1 MTISSKLFA
10 TQMLD
15 QFKVIEERLQNLQT
29 QISTGSRIPQASDQ
43 PLDAVKLSAR
53 KEIET
58 RINQYQGNIVKATD
72 RLTLVDSTLET
83 AGNLATR
90 MLELSVAMNTD
101 TITDSERSAAVIEVD
116 QMRETLLGLA
126 NSTDSSGD
134 ALFGGFSTEQNPFL
148 QRNDGTV
155 MYRGDGGE
163 HSLSASENIKLPTS
177 INGAK
182 VFMQVEDGADIKSI
196 FEIMSSFSNALGTKN
211 SFTQEYSTTDV
222 STGIKLKLHANR
234 EPQNWS
240 FKLTGPDG
248 VATISASVNSDSV
261 SELAT
266 AITNSGV
273 GVTATAS
280 NTGVLSLAATSSNA
294 SGEIKLSDISIEGY
308 LIAQRDPKNYIDVL
322 AADGTTVV
330 AKLSDTIQGLGAQAS
345 GLKALVSS
353 IGLSRTTAGA
363 RLNNAES
370 QQEILVQ
377 RSISIKS
384 EIGKLRDADIE
395 TLITELQSILVTRD
409 AARQT
414 YSTVSNQTLFDFLR

>member
-15 QFKVIEERLQNLQT
+15 QFKVIEDRLQNLQM

-58 RINQYQGNIVKATD
+58 RIEQYQDNIAKATD

-90 MLELSVAMNTD
+90 LSELFVAMNTD
-101 TITDSERSAAVIEVD
+101 TITSSERLAAVIEVD
-116 QMRETLLGLA
+116 QMKETILGLA
-126 NSTDSSGD
+126 NATDSSGD
-134 ALFGGFSTEQNPFL
+134 ALFGGFSTEKNPFF
-148 QRNDGTV
+148 QQHDGSV
-155 MYRGDGGE
+155 IYRGDGGE

-177 INGAK
+177 INGAN
-182 VFMQVEDGADIKSI
+182 VFMQVEDGEDIKSI
-196 FEIMSSFSNALGTKN
+196 FEILSSFSAALATKD
-211 SFTQEYSTTDV
+211 SFSQTHSTTDV
-222 STGIKLKLHANR
+222 STGLNLKVHANR

-248 VATISASVNSDSV
+248 VKTISASVNSDSV

-273 GVTATAS
+273 GVTATEDA
-280 NTGVLSLAATSSNA
+280 NGILTLVATSGGA
-294 SGEIKLSDISIEGY
+294 TGEIALSDISVEGY
-308 LIAQRDPKNYIDVL
+308 LIAQKEPRNYIDVL
-322 AADGTTVV
+322 ASDKTTVE
-330 AKLSDTIQGLGAQAS
+330 AKLSDTIQGLGAQGG
-345 GLKALVSS
+345 GLTSLVSS

-363 RLNNAES
+363 RLNNAEN
-370 QQEILVQ
+370 QEEVLVQ

-414 YSTVSNQTLFDFLR
+414 YSTVNNQTLFDFLR

>member
-15 QFKVIEERLQNLQT
+15 QFKVIEDRLQNLQM

-43 PLDAVKLSAR
+43 PLDALKLSAR

-58 RINQYQGNIVKATD
+58 RIEQYQDNIAKATD

-83 AGNLATR
+83 AGNLAAR
-90 MLELSVAMNTD
+90 LSELFIAMNSD
-101 TITDSERSAAVIEVD
+101 TITSSERLAAVIEVD
-116 QMRETLLGLA
+116 QMNETILGLA
-126 NSTDSSGD
+126 NATDSSSD
-134 ALFGGFSTEQNPFL
+134 ALFGGFSTEQNPFF
-148 QRNDGTV
+148 QQHDGSV
-155 MYRGDGGE
+155 IYRGDGGE

-177 INGAK
+177 INGAN
-182 VFMQVEDGADIKSI
+182 VFMQVEDGEDIKSI
-196 FEIMSSFSNALGTKN
+196 FEILSSFSAALATKD
-211 SFTQEYSTTDV
+211 SFSQTHSTTDV
-222 STGIKLKLHANR
+222 STGLNLKVHANR

-248 VATISASVNSDSV
+248 VKTISASVNSDSV

-273 GVTATAS
+273 GVTATEDA
-280 NTGVLSLAATSSNA
+280 NGILTLVATSGGA
-294 SGEIKLSDISIEGY
+294 TGEIALSDISVEGY
-308 LIAQRDPKNYIDVL
+308 LIAQKEPRNYIDVL
-322 AADGTTVV
+322 ASDKTTVE
-330 AKLSDTIQGLGAQAS
+330 AKLSDTIQGLGAQS
-345 GLKALVSS
+345 GGLSSLVSS

-363 RLNNAES
+363 RLNNAET
-370 QQEILVQ
+370 QEEVLVQ

-414 YSTVSNQTLFDFLR
+414 YSTVNNQTLFDFLR

>member
-53 KEIET
+53 REIET
-58 RINQYQGNIVKATD
+58 RIEQYQDNIAKASD

-90 MLELSVAMNTD
+90 LSELFVAMNTD
-101 TITDSERSAAVIEVD
+101 TVTDTERNAAVIEVN
-116 QMRETLLGLA
+116 QMKDTILGLA
-126 NSTDSSGD
+126 NATDSSGD

-148 QRNDGTV
+148 EKSDGTV

-177 INGAK
+177 INGAN
-182 VFMQVEDGADIKSI
+182 VFMQVEDGKDIKSI
-196 FEIMSSFSNALGTKN
+196 FGIMSSFSNALATKN
-211 SFTQEYSTTDV
+211 SFVQEYSTTNV
-222 STGIKLKLHANR
+222 STGINLKLHASR
-234 EPQNWS
+234 EPQMWS
-240 FKLTGPDG
+240 FQLTGPDG

-273 GVTATAS
+273 GVTATVS
-280 NTGVLSLAATSSNA
+280 SSGMLTLAATSSSA
-294 SGEIKLSDISIEGY
+294 SGKIELSDISIEGY
-308 LIAQRDPKNYIDVL
+308 LVAQSDPKNYIDVL
-322 AADGTTVV
+322 ASDGTTVV
-330 AKLSDTIQGLGAQAS
+330 AKLSDTIQGLGAQGT

-370 QQEILVQ
+370 QQDVLVQ

-414 YSTVSNQTLFDFLR
+414 YSTVNNQTLFDFLR

>member
-90 MLELSVAMNTD
+90 LLELSVAMNTD
-101 TITDSERSAAVIEVD
+101 TITDSERSAGVIEVD

-163 HSLSASENIKLPTS
+163 HSLSASENIKLQTS
-177 INGAK
+177 INGAN
-182 VFMQVEDGADIKSI
+182 VFMQIEDGADIKSI

-211 SFTQEYSTTDV
+211 SFTQEYSTTNV

-248 VATISASVNSDSV
+248 VATISASINSDSV

-280 NTGVLSLAATSSNA
+280 NTGVLSLAATSNSA

-330 AKLSDTIQGLGAQAS
+330 AKLSDTIQGLGAQGT

-370 QQEILVQ
+370 QQEVLVQ

-414 YSTVSNQTLFDFLR
+414 YSTVNNQTLFDFLR

>member
-15 QFKVIEERLQNLQT
+15 QFKVIEERLQNLQV

-58 RINQYQGNIVKATD
+58 RIGQYQGNIGKATD
-72 RLTLVDSTLET
+72 RLTLVDTTLET

-90 MLELSVAMNTD
+90 LSELFVAMNTD
-101 TITDSERSAAVIEVD
+101 TITDAERSAAVIEVD
-116 QMRETLLGLA
+116 QMKETILGLSNA
-126 NSTDSSGD
+126 TDSSGD
-134 ALFGGFSTEQNPFL
+134 ALFGGFSTEINPFVK
-148 QRNDGTV
+148 RTDGTV
-155 MYRGDGGE
+155 FYRGDGGE
-163 HSLSASENIKLPTS
+163 HSLSASENLKLPTS
-177 INGAK
+177 INGAS
-182 VFMQVEDGADIKSI
+182 VFMQVEDGEEIKSI
-196 FEIMSSFSNALGTKN
+196 FEILNSFSNALATNN
-211 SFTQEYSTTDV
+211 SFVQEYKTTDV
-222 STGIKLKLHANR
+222 RTGLFLEVNANR

-240 FKLTGPDG
+240 FNLTGPDG
-248 VATISASVNSDSV
+248 LTKISASINSDSV
-261 SELAT
+261 SELVT
-266 AITNSGV
+266 AINNSGV
-273 GVTATAS
+273 GVTATVS
-280 NTGVLSLAATSSNA
+280 SSGILSLAATSESA
-294 SGEIKLSDISIEGY
+294 TGEISLSDVSIEGY

-322 AADGTTVV
+322 SSDGTTVL
-330 AKLSDTIQGLGAQAS
+330 AKLSETIQGLGAQGD
-345 GLKALVSS
+345 GLKSLVSS

-363 RLNNAES
+363 RLNNAEN
-370 QQEILVQ
+370 QEEVLVQ

-414 YSTVSNQTLFDFLR
+414 YSTVNNQTLFDFLR

>member
-43 PLDAVKLSAR
+43 PLDAVKLSER
-53 KEIET
+53 REIET
-58 RINQYQGNIVKATD
+58 RIGQYQNNIAKATD
-72 RLTLVDSTLET
+72 RLTLVDSTLEI

-90 MLELSVAMNTD
+90 LSEILVAMNTD
-101 TITDSERSAAVIEVD
+101 TVTNTERNAAVIEVD
-116 QMRETLLGLA
+116 QMKETIIGLA
-126 NSTDSSGD
+126 NGTDSSGD
-134 ALFGGFSTEQNPFL
+134 ALFGGFSTEQNPFF
-148 QRNDGTV
+148 QQQDGSV
-155 MYRGDGGE
+155 IYRGDGGE

-177 INGAK
+177 INGAS
-182 VFMQVEDGADIKSI
+182 VFMQVQDGVNIKSI
-196 FEIMSSFSNALGTKN
+196 FEIMSSFSAALATKG
-211 SFTQEYSTTDV
+211 SFIQEYSTSDV
-222 STGIKLKLHANR
+222 STGINLRVYANR
-234 EPQNWS
+234 EPHNWS

-248 VATISASVNSDSV
+248 VKTISASVNSDSV

-273 GVTATAS
+273 GVTATADA
-280 NTGVLSLAATSSNA
+280 NGILTLVATSGGA
-294 SGEIKLSDISIEGY
+294 TGEIALSDITVEGIS
-308 LIAQRDPKNYIDVL
+308 IAQKEPKNYIEVL
-322 AADGTTVV
+322 ASDKTTVQ
-330 AKLSDTIQGLGAQAS
+330 AKISDTIQGLGAQGS
-345 GLKALVSS
+345 GLNSLVSS

-363 RLNNAES
+363 RLNNAET
-370 QQEILVQ
+370 QDQVLLQ
-377 RSISIKS
+377 RNISIKS

-414 YSTVSNQTLFDFLR
+414 YSTVNNQTLFDFLR

>member
-15 QFKVIEERLQNLQT
+15 QFKVIEDRLQNLQM
-29 QISTGSRIPQASDQ
+29 QISTGSRIPQASEQ

-58 RINQYQGNIVKATD
+58 RIEQYQDNIAKATD

-83 AGNLATR
+83 AGNLAAR
-90 MLELSVAMNTD
+90 LSELFIAMNSD
-101 TITDSERSAAVIEVD
+101 TITSSERLAAVIEVD
-116 QMRETLLGLA
+116 QMNETILGLA
-126 NSTDSSGD
+126 NATDSSSD
-134 ALFGGFSTEQNPFL
+134 ALFGGFSTEQNPFF
-148 QRNDGTV
+148 QQHDGSV
-155 MYRGDGGE
+155 IYRGDGGE

-177 INGAK
+177 INGAN
-182 VFMQVEDGADIKSI
+182 VFMQVEDGEDIKSI
-196 FEIMSSFSNALGTKN
+196 FEILSSFSAALATKD
-211 SFTQEYSTTDV
+211 SFSQTHSTTDV
-222 STGIKLKLHANR
+222 STGLNLKVHANR

-248 VATISASVNSDSV
+248 VKTISASVNSDSV

-273 GVTATAS
+273 GVTATEDA
-280 NTGVLSLAATSSNA
+280 NGILTLVATSGGA
-294 SGEIKLSDISIEGY
+294 TGEIALSDISVEGN
-308 LIAQRDPKNYIDVL
+308 LIAQKEPRNYIDVL
-322 AADGTTVV
+322 ASDKTTVE
-330 AKLSDTIQGLGAQAS
+330 AKLSDTIQGLRAQGG
-345 GLKALVSS
+345 GLTSLVSS

-363 RLNNAES
+363 RLNNAET
-370 QQEILVQ
+370 QEEVLVQ

-414 YSTVSNQTLFDFLR
+414 YSTVNNQTLFDFLR

>member
-15 QFKVIEERLQNLQT
+15 QFKVIEDRLQNLQM

-58 RINQYQGNIVKATD
+58 RIEQYQDNIAKATD
-72 RLTLVDSTLET
+72 RLTLVDSTLEI
-83 AGNLATR
+83 AGNLAAR
-90 MLELSVAMNTD
+90 LSELFIAMNSD
-101 TITDSERSAAVIEVD
+101 TITSSERLAAVIEVD
-116 QMRETLLGLA
+116 QMNETILGLA
-126 NSTDSSGD
+126 NATDSSSD
-134 ALFGGFSTEQNPFL
+134 ALFGGFSTEQNPFF
-148 QRNDGTV
+148 QQHDGSV
-155 MYRGDGGE
+155 IYRGDGGE

-177 INGAK
+177 INGAN
-182 VFMQVEDGADIKSI
+182 VFMQVEDGEDIKSI
-196 FEIMSSFSNALGTKN
+196 FEILSSFSAALATKD
-211 SFTQEYSTTDV
+211 SFSQTHSTTDV
-222 STGIKLKLHANR
+222 STGLNLKVHANR

-248 VATISASVNSDSV
+248 VKTISASVNSDSV

-273 GVTATAS
+273 GVTATEDA
-280 NTGVLSLAATSSNA
+280 NGILTLVATSGGA
-294 SGEIKLSDISIEGY
+294 TGEIALSDISVEGY
-308 LIAQRDPKNYIDVL
+308 LIAQKEPRNYIDVL
-322 AADGTTVV
+322 ASDKTTVE
-330 AKLSDTIQGLGAQAS
+330 AKLSDTIQGLSAQGG
-345 GLKALVSS
+345 GLTSLVSS

-363 RLNNAES
+363 RLNNAEN
-370 QQEILVQ
+370 QEEVLVQ

-414 YSTVSNQTLFDFLR
+414 YSTVNNQTLFDFLR

>member
-58 RINQYQGNIVKATD
+58 RIDRYQGNIVKAND

-90 MLELSVAMNTD
+90 LSELSVAMNTD

-177 INGAK
+177 INGAN
-182 VFMQVEDGADIKSI
+182 VFMQIEDGADIKSI

-211 SFTQEYSTTDV
+211 SFTQEYSTTSV

-248 VATISASVNSDSV
+248 VATISASINSDSV

-280 NTGVLSLAATSSNA
+280 NTGVLSLAATSNSA

-370 QQEILVQ
+370 QQEVLVQ

-414 YSTVSNQTLFDFLR
+414 YSTVNNQTLFDFLR

>member
-15 QFKVIEERLQNLQT
+15 QFKVIEERLQTLQT

-58 RINQYQGNIVKATD
+58 RIEQYQANIAKASD

-90 MLELSVAMNTD
+90 LTELFVSMNTD
-101 TITDSERSAAVIEVD
+101 TVTESERLAAVIEVE
-116 QMRETLLGLA
+116 QMKDTILGLA
-126 NSTDSSGD
+126 NATDSSGD
-134 ALFGGFSTEQNPFL
+134 ALFGGFSTEQNPFV
-148 QRNDGTV
+148 QQPNGTV
-155 MYRGDGGE
+155 VYRGDGGE

-177 INGAK
+177 INGAAA
-182 VFMQVEDGADIKSI
+182 FMQIEDGSDVKSLFQI
-196 FEIMSSFSNALGTKN
+196 LDSFSSALATKEDFVQN
-211 SFTQEYSTTDV
+211 YSTTNV
-222 STGIKLKLHANR
+222 STGVKLRVHANR
-234 EPQNWS
+234 EPQTWS
-240 FKLTGPDG
+240 FNLTGPNG
-248 VATISASVNSDSV
+248 VAKISASVNSDSV

-273 GVTATAS
+273 GVTASVSTDGML
-280 NTGVLSLAATSSNA
+280 TLVATSSGA
-294 SGEIKLSDISIEGY
+294 SGEIALSDISIEGY
-308 LIAQRDPKNYIDVL
+308 LIAQNDPKNFIDVL
-322 AADGTTVV
+322 DANGTTVI
-330 AKLSDTIQGLGAQAS
+330 AKLSDTIQGLGAQ
-345 GLKALVSS
+345 GLGLESLVSS

-363 RLNNAES
+363 RLNNAEG
-370 QQEILVQ
+370 QQEVLVQ
-377 RSISIKS
+377 RNISIKS
-384 EIGKLRDADIE
+384 EIGKLQDADIE

-414 YSTVSNQTLFDFLR
+414 YSTVNNQTLFDFLR

>member
-15 QFKVIEERLQNLQT
+15 QFKVIEDRLQNLQM

-58 RINQYQGNIVKATD
+58 RIVQYQDNIVKATD

-90 MLELSVAMNTD
+90 LSELSVAMNTD
-101 TITDSERSAAVIEVD
+101 TITDNERSAAVIEVD
-116 QMRETLLGLA
+116 QMRETILGLA

-148 QRNDGTV
+148 KQHDGTV
-155 MYRGDGGE
+155 IFRGDGGE

-182 VFMQVEDGADIKSI
+182 VFMQITDAGKVKSI
-196 FEIMSSFSNALGTKN
+196 FDVMSSFSNALATKN
-211 SFTQEYSTTDV
+211 LFVQDYSTADV
-222 STGIKLKLHANR
+222 STGINLKVHANR
-234 EPQNWS
+234 APQNWS
-240 FKLTGPDG
+240 FNLTGPDG
-248 VATISASVNSDSV
+248 VAQISASVNSDSI

-266 AITNSGV
+266 AINNSGV
-273 GVTATAS
+273 GVTATVS
-280 NTGVLSLAATSSNA
+280 NSGMLSLAATSNSA
-294 SGEIKLSDISIEGY
+294 TGEIKLSDLSIEGY
-308 LIAQRDPKNYIDVL
+308 LIAQRDPKNYIDIL
-322 AADGTTVV
+322 ASDGTTVV
-330 AKLSDTIQGLGAQAS
+330 AKLSDTIQGLGAQGS
-345 GLKALVSS
+345 GLEALVNS

-363 RLNNAES
+363 RLNNAEN
-370 QQEILVQ
+370 QQEVLVQ

-414 YSTVSNQTLFDFLR
+414 YSTVNNQTLFDFLR

>member
-15 QFKVIEERLQNLQT
+15 QFKVIEDRLQNLQM

-43 PLDAVKLSAR
+43 PLDALKLSAR

-58 RINQYQGNIVKATD
+58 RIEQYQDNIAKATD

-83 AGNLATR
+83 AGNLAAR
-90 MLELSVAMNTD
+90 LSELFIAMNSD
-101 TITDSERSAAVIEVD
+101 TITSSERLAAVIEVD
-116 QMRETLLGLA
+116 QMNETILGLA
-126 NSTDSSGD
+126 NATDSSSD
-134 ALFGGFSTEQNPFL
+134 ALFGGFSTEQNPFF
-148 QRNDGTV
+148 QQHDGSV
-155 MYRGDGGE
+155 IYRGDGGE

-177 INGAK
+177 INGAN
-182 VFMQVEDGADIKSI
+182 VFMQVEDGEDIKSI
-196 FEIMSSFSNALGTKN
+196 FEILSSFSAALATKD
-211 SFTQEYSTTDV
+211 SFSQTHSTTDV
-222 STGIKLKLHANR
+222 STGLNLKVHANR

-248 VATISASVNSDSV
+248 VKTISASVNSDSV

-273 GVTATAS
+273 GVTATEDA
-280 NTGVLSLAATSSNA
+280 NGILTLVATSGGA
-294 SGEIKLSDISIEGY
+294 TGEIALSDISVEGY
-308 LIAQRDPKNYIDVL
+308 LIAQKEPRNYIDVL
-322 AADGTTVV
+322 ASDKTTVE
-330 AKLSDTIQGLGAQAS
+330 AKLSDTIQGLRAQGG
-345 GLKALVSS
+345 GLTSLVSS

-363 RLNNAES
+363 RLNNAET
-370 QQEILVQ
+370 QEEVLVQ

-414 YSTVSNQTLFDFLR
+414 YSTVNNQTLFDFLR

>member
-58 RINQYQGNIVKATD
+58 RIEQYQDNITKATD

-83 AGNLATR
+83 ASNLATR
-90 MLELSVAMNTD
+90 LSELFVAMNTD
-101 TITDSERSAAVIEVD
+101 TITDTERYAAVIEVD
-116 QMRETLLGLA
+116 QMRDTILGLA
-126 NSTDSSGD
+126 NATDSSGD

-148 QRNDGTV
+148 EKSDGSV
-155 MYRGDGGE
+155 IYRGDGGE
-163 HSLSASENIKLPTS
+163 HSLSASENIRLPTS
-177 INGAK
+177 INGANA
-182 VFMQVEDGADIKSI
+182 FMQVEDGGDIKSI
-196 FEIMSSFSNALGTKN
+196 FEILSSFSNALATKN
-211 SFTQEYSTTDV
+211 SFAQEYSTENV
-222 STGIKLKLHANR
+222 STGINLKLHANR
-234 EPQNWS
+234 EPQMWS
-240 FKLTGPDG
+240 FQLTGPDG

-273 GVTATAS
+273 GVTAKDDNGILTL
-280 NTGVLSLAATSSNA
+280 VATSIGA
-294 SGEIKLSDISIEGY
+294 TGKIALSDISIEGY
-308 LIAQRDPKNYIDVL
+308 LIAQKDPKNYIDVL
-322 AADGTTVV
+322 ASDGTTVL
-330 AKLSDTIQGLGAQAS
+330 AKLSDDIQGLGSQGS
-345 GLKALVSS
+345 GLTSLVSS

-370 QQEILVQ
+370 QQDVLVQ

-414 YSTVSNQTLFDFLR
+414 YSTVNNQTLFDFLR

>member
-90 MLELSVAMNTD
+90 LLELSVAMNTD

-177 INGAK
+177 INGAN

-248 VATISASVNSDSV
+248 VATISASINSDSV

-330 AKLSDTIQGLGAQAS
+330 AKLSDTIQGLGAQGT
-345 GLKALVSS
+345 GLEALVSS

-370 QQEILVQ
+370 QQEVLVQ

-414 YSTVSNQTLFDFLR
+414 YSTVNNQTLFDFLR

>member
-90 MLELSVAMNTD
+90 LSELSVAMNTD

-177 INGAK
+177 INGAN
-182 VFMQVEDGADIKSI
+182 VFMQIEDGADIKSI

-211 SFTQEYSTTDV
+211 SFTQEYSTTNV

-248 VATISASVNSDSV
+248 VATISASINSDSV

-330 AKLSDTIQGLGAQAS
+330 AKLSDTIQGLGAQGT
-345 GLKALVSS
+345 GLEALVSS

-370 QQEILVQ
+370 QQEVLVQ

-414 YSTVSNQTLFDFLR
+414 YSTVNNQTLFDFLR

>member
-53 KEIET
+53 REIET
-58 RINQYQGNIVKATD
+58 RIGQYQNNIVKATD
-72 RLTLVDSTLET
+72 RLTLVDSTLEI

-90 MLELSVAMNTD
+90 LSEILVAMNTD
-101 TITDSERSAAVIEVD
+101 TVTNTERNAAVIEVD
-116 QMRETLLGLA
+116 QMKETIIGLA
-126 NSTDSSGD
+126 NGTDSSGD
-134 ALFGGFSTEQNPFL
+134 ALFGGFSTEQNPFF
-148 QRNDGTV
+148 QQQDGSV
-155 MYRGDGGE
+155 IYRGDGGE

-177 INGAK
+177 INGAS
-182 VFMQVEDGADIKSI
+182 VFMQVEDGVNIKSI
-196 FEIMSSFSNALGTKN
+196 FEIMSSFSAALATKG
-211 SFTQEYSTTDV
+211 SFIQEYSTSDV
-222 STGIKLKLHANR
+222 STGINLRVYANR
-234 EPQNWS
+234 EPHNWS

-248 VATISASVNSDSV
+248 VKTISASANSDSV

-273 GVTATAS
+273 GVTATADA
-280 NTGVLSLAATSSNA
+280 NGILTLVATSGGA
-294 SGEIKLSDISIEGY
+294 TGEIALSDITVEGIS
-308 LIAQRDPKNYIDVL
+308 IAQKEPKNYIEVL
-322 AADGTTVV
+322 ASDKTTVQ
-330 AKLSDTIQGLGAQAS
+330 AKISDTIQGLGAQGS
-345 GLKALVSS
+345 GLNSLVSS

-363 RLNNAES
+363 RLNNAEN
-370 QQEILVQ
+370 QEQVLLQ
-377 RSISIKS
+377 RNISIKS

-414 YSTVSNQTLFDFLR
+414 YSTVNNQTLFDFLR